1 MGLQSLA
8 QEREKVFPPSWQAGH
23 AEDCSDCQNRH
34 RARVEIVK
42 RTAAIVSLSAL
53 LITAGCSDSKPD
65 SGGKPDPNDEKQASA
80 AVVKAFA
87 AGWVKAWAPD
97 GKPTEAAAL
106 TDAPATFGPRLDG
119 VDSAL
124 VAQSVTVTPQGEPN
138 CTDSSN
144 CTQELAV
151 EAVLRGIGTMKWT
164 STATAVKTGD
174 AWKIKASGDTIYPGL
189 GDANYLKRVRTLPAR
204 ASILDRTG
212 KPLTSNRPV
221 VIIGVASGNKAT
233 AATYAA
239 FTKYLDVD
247 GTKLWNRAK
256 SSPAG
261 QFVDAI
267 TIRAEEWD
275 ALRPKFANLP
285 GVLTMG
291 GTQSLPENSTF
302 GRSVIGTMKTATAET
317 LKNAGPTASTQDQV
331 GTTGLQYSYQ
341 QQLAGTPG
349 GSVTLRDGKT
359 KMAIKEVFKQEGK
372 AGTPVRTTLD
382 TNLQRYA
389 EAALATSKLPA
400 SLVAVQASTGQVL
413 AAANGPTATNYNRA
427 FQGHYAPGSTM
438 KIVTSAALMGTGLTA
453 SSPLTCSNTINVFGK
468 TFKNY
473 DGLAAYGA
481 GTMEKALNQSC
492 NTAFIS
498 QHGRL
503 PADGMT
509 KAAAMFG
516 FGQDLKLSIPAYGGE
531 VPAPKDAVAEAA
543 SMIGQGTVTASPLRM
558 AMVAATVKNGTALK
572 PVLVPGKDP
581 AGPAAA
587 ALPPATANALRA
599 MLRTTVTGGTAHILA
614 ANGAVSAK
622 TGTAEV
628 VSNGKVITNGWMV
641 GYRGDVA
648 FAVIVEGG
656 VSGGKA
662 AGPILKNF
670 LTRFK

>member
-1 MGLQSLA
+1 
-8 QEREKVFPPSWQAGH
+8 
-23 AEDCSDCQNRH
+23 
-34 RARVEIVK
+34 VK
-42 RTAAIVSLSAL
+42 RTAAIVCLSAL
-53 LITAGCSDSKPD
+53 LATAGCSDSK
-65 SGGKPDPNDEKQASA
+65 SGGKADPNNEKQASA
-80 AVVKAFA
+80 AVVKSFA
-87 AGWVKAWAPD
+87 DAWVKAWAPN
-97 GKPTEAAAL
+97 GKPDEAAAL
-106 TDAPATFGPRLDG
+106 TDAPTTFGPRLDG
-119 VDSAL
+119 VDTAL

-138 CTDSSN
+138 CSDSN
-144 CTQELAV
+144 TCTQDLAV

-189 GDANYLKRVRTLPAR
+189 GAANYLKRVRTVPNR
-204 ASILDRTG
+204 ASILDRNG
-212 KPLTSNRPV
+212 KPLTTNRPV
-221 VIIGVASGNKAT
+221 VIVGVASGNVAT

-239 FTKYLDVD
+239 LQQKLQVD
-247 GTKLWNRAK
+247 GAKLRTRATKA
-256 SSPAG
+256 PTG
-261 QFVDAI
+261 QFIDAI
-267 TIRAEEWD
+267 TIRAEDWD
-275 ALRPKFANLP
+275 KLRPSMGKLP
-285 GVLTMG
+285 GLLTMG
-291 GTQSLPENSTF
+291 GTQSLPESANF
-302 GRSVIGTMKTATAET
+302 ARSVIGTMRTATAET
-317 LKNAGPTASTQDQV
+317 LKNAGPTASSADLV

-349 GSVTLRDGKT
+349 GTVTLRDGKT
-359 KMAIKEVFKQEGK
+359 KMAIKEVFSQQAKP
-372 AGTPVRTTLD
+372 GTNVKTSLD
-382 TNLQRYA
+382 PNLQRYA

-400 SLVAVQASTGQVL
+400 SLVAVQASTGQIL

-427 FQGHYAPGSTM
+427 FQGQYAPGSTF

-453 SSPLTCSNTINVFGK
+453 NSPLPCTNTINVFGK

-473 DGLAAYGA
+473 DGLAAYGT
-481 GTMEKALNQSC
+481 GTMEKAFINSC

-516 FGQDLKLSIPAYGGE
+516 FGQDLKLSVPAYGGT
-531 VPAPKDAVAEAA
+531 VPAPKDVVAESA
-543 SMIGQGTVTASPLRM
+543 SMIGQGTVTASPLQM
-558 AMVAATVKNGTALK
+558 ALVAGAVKNGTALK

-581 AGPAAA
+581 AGPAAS
-587 ALPPATANALRA
+587 ALPAATTNALRA
-599 MLRTTVTGGTAHILA
+599 MMHANVLGGTASVLKA
-614 ANGAVSAK
+614 SGAGGAK

-656 VSGGKA
+656 TSGSKA

-670 LTRFK
+670 LGRFK

>member
-1 MGLQSLA
+1 M
-8 QEREKVFPPSWQAGH
+8 
-23 AEDCSDCQNRH
+23 
-34 RARVEIVK
+34 K

>member
-1 MGLQSLA
+1 M
-8 QEREKVFPPSWQAGH
+8 
-23 AEDCSDCQNRH
+23 
-34 RARVEIVK
+34 K
-42 RTAAIVSLSAL
+42 RTAIVCMSAL
-53 LITAGCSDSKPD
+53 LFTAGCSDSKD

-80 AVVKAFA
+80 EVVKAFA

-97 GKPTEAAAL
+97 GKPDEAAAL
-106 TDAPATFGPRLDG
+106 TDAPTTFGPRLDS

-124 VAQSVTVTPQGEPN
+124 VAQSVTVTPQGEPECKDGN
-138 CTDSSN
+138 T
-144 CTQELAV
+144 CTQNLAV

-189 GDANYLKRVRTLPAR
+189 SDANYLKRVRTVPPR

-221 VIIGVASGNKAT
+221 VIVGVASGNKAT

-239 FTKYLDVD
+239 FTKNLDVD
-247 GTKLWNRAK
+247 GTKLWKKAK
-256 SSPAG
+256 AAPAG
-261 QFVDAI
+261 QFIEAI

-275 ALRPKFANLP
+275 KLRPTMGKLP

-291 GTQSLPENSTF
+291 GTQSLPESSTF
-302 GRSVIGTMKTATAET
+302 ARSVIGTMKTATAET
-317 LKNAGPTASTQDQV
+317 LKNAGATASSTDQV
-331 GTTGLQYSYQ
+331 GTTGLQYTYQ

-349 GSVTLRDGKT
+349 GTVTLRDGKT
-359 KMAIKEVFKQEGK
+359 KMTIKEVFKQEAK
-372 AGTPVRTTLD
+372 PGTAVKTSLD
-382 TNLQRYA
+382 QNLQRAA

-400 SLVAVQASTGQVL
+400 SLVAIQASTGQVL

-427 FQGHYAPGSTM
+427 FQGHYAPGSTF
-438 KIVTSAALMGTGLTA
+438 KIVTSAALLGTGLTA
-453 SSPLTCSNTINVFGK
+453 GSPLPCTNTINVFGK

-473 DGLAAYGA
+473 DGLAAYGT
-481 GTMEKALNQSC
+481 GTMEKAFINSC

-498 QHGRL
+498 QNGRL

-516 FGQDLKLSIPAYGGE
+516 FGQELKVSIPAYGGE
-531 VPAPKDAVAEAA
+531 VPAPKDVVAESA
-543 SMIGQGTVTASPLRM
+543 SMIGQGTVTASPLQM
-558 AMVAATVKNGTALK
+558 AMVAGAVKNGTALK

-581 AGPAAA
+581 AGPAAS
-587 ALPPATANALRA
+587 ALPAATTNALRA
-599 MLRTTVTGGTAHILA
+599 MMRANVLGGTASVLKTT
-614 ANGAVSAK
+614 GAGGAK

-628 VSNGKVITNGWMV
+628 VSNGKTITNGWMV

-656 VSGGKA
+656 ASGAKA
-662 AGPILKNF
+662 AGPILNNF
-670 LTRFK
+670 LGRFR